1 MRALTPL
8 LGCLVLAALG
18 ANAIAFAASLPTA
31 SQKMTTASVAA
42 TIAPTTCTLAAS
54 ADTYA
59 DQSLLNAGT
68 NYGAATTLDV
78 RSFQTLSL
86 VWENKRAFVRFD
98 LASCAIPAGA
108 RVKTASL
115 DLYLGTAPSASRT
128 YNVHRV
134 QSDWTE
140 TGLTWSAQ
148 PTWVATATG
157 NFDSTVVGT
166 RSAPVTGDVSLFV
179 AGTATNYGWLVKDSA
194 EDSFTSYQGSLNAKE
209 AASQRPALVIGY
221 YP

>member
-31 SQKMTTASVAA
+31 SEKVTTASVAA
-42 TIAPTTCTLAAS
+42 TVAPTTCTLAAS

-59 DQSLLNAGT
+59 DQSLLNSGT
-68 NYGAATTLDV
+68 NYGTATTLDV
-78 RSFQTLSL
+78 RSFQTMSL
-86 VWENKRAFVRFD
+86 VWEDRRAFVRFD
-98 LASCAIPAGA
+98 VASCGIPAGA

-128 YNVHRV
+128 YDVHRI
-134 QSDWTE
+134 QSTWTE
-140 TGLTWSAQ
+140 LGLTWSAQ
-148 PTWVATATG
+148 PTSVATATSS
-157 NFDSTVVGT
+157 FDSTAAGA
-166 RSAPVTGDVSLFV
+166 RSASVTGDVSAFV
-179 AGTATNYGWLVKDSA
+179 TGTANHGWVIKDRDEDSA
-194 EDSFTSYQGSLNAKE
+194 TSYQGSFNARE